1 MSAQTTEDPVLPFS
15 IGAGTI
21 VQLLSA
27 LACFLAAF
35 ALPEQ
40 FPELRGAGQYV
51 LAGLGILFLLAAVL
65 SVLLRKWI
73 SAFAQRTGLTSR
85 VLVPRE
91 GLVYLGI
98 MLVIAIAALTG
109 GNPDTG
115 NMLLLVFGMM
125 AGPFVLNGWLV
136 VGMLTRLSVSRS
148 IPAATQAGTYFSVDI
163 LVRND
168 RRFLSSRLL
177 EVRDVIQGHRIQ
189 QQAGVTFVCVSPG
202 QTRVAE
208 YQLCIQRRGLYR
220 FGPMNVS
227 SHFPLGIGERGHAV
241 QQRDEIII
249 YPATG
254 FLLPGWR
261 KRERHLAESIRTR
274 NSQMGMFED
283 EFHGIREF
291 RSGDNSRAVHWR
303 STARHGQL
311 MVKEHYQHRQA
322 DVTLLLDLYAADPSQ
337 EFQLEKAISLT
348 ATLCLEQTRQTGCR
362 LLIAGQTLDLI
373 NTAGSSGFREAA
385 LKALAICQASSEAS
399 LKDLFVSVCRVPIGS
414 SQRFIVV
421 TPRPDECHQAAAAV
435 ARQYLRHEGL
445 LTGRLL
451 IIPSDDQS
459 LAEVFSQTSENRIPA
474 TAGVAYA

>member
-1 MSAQTTEDPVLPFS
+1 MSAQPTEDSVLPFS
-15 IGAGTI
+15 IAAGI
-21 VQLLSA
+21 VVQLLSA
-27 LACFLAAF
+27 LACFLAAIV
-35 ALPEQ
+35 LPEQ
-40 FPELRGAGQYV
+40 FPEFKGAGQYV

-65 SVLLRKWI
+65 SVLLRRWI

-98 MLVIAIAALTG
+98 MLIIAIAALTG

-125 AGPFVLNGWLV
+125 AGPFVVNGWFV
-136 VGMLTRLSVSRS
+136 VGMLTRITVTRSV
-148 IPAATQAGTYFSVDI
+148 PAAAQAGTFFTVDI
-163 LVRND
+163 AVRNE
-168 RRFLSSRLL
+168 RGVLSSRLL
-177 EVRDVIQGHRIQ
+177 EVRDIIQGHRIQ
-189 QQAGVTFVCVSPG
+189 QQAGVTFVCVPPG

-220 FGPMNVS
+220 FGPMSVS

-241 QQRDEIII
+241 PQRDEIII
-249 YPATG
+249 HPTTG
-254 FLLPGWR
+254 FLLPAWR
-261 KRERHLAESIRTR
+261 KRERNLTESIRTQNTR
-274 NSQMGMFED
+274 MGMFED

-311 MVKEHYQHRQA
+311 MVKEHHQHRQG
-322 DVTLLLDLYAADPSQ
+322 DFTLLLDLYAADPSA
-337 EFQLEKAISLT
+337 ELSLEKAISLT

-362 LLIAGQTLDLI
+362 LVIAGQKTDLI
-373 NTAGSSGFREAA
+373 ETVGSSGFREAA
-385 LKALAICQASSEAS
+385 LRALAICEASSEAS
-399 LKDLFVSVCRVPIGS
+399 LKDLFESVCRVPIAS

-421 TPRPDECHQAAAAV
+421 TPRPDECRRAAAAV
-435 ARQYLRHEGL
+435 ARQYLRNEGL

-451 IIPSDDQS
+451 IIASDEQH
-459 LAEVFSQTSENRIPA
+459 LAEVFSLTSENRTPA
-474 TAGVAYA
+474 TVGGPYA